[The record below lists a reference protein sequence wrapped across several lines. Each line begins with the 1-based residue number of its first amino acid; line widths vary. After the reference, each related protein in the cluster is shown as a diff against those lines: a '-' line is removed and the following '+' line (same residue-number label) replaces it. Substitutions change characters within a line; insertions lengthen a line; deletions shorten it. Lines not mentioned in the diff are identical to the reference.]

1 MKNSIALLLAI
12 CFTYTLS
19 AQSFVDKHYSDLMDD
34 ERSTV
39 VFVSGKL
46 FDFAGYVDVQNE
58 DEEVKNI
65 KKMITSIEAFS
76 LVKSDHLSDPIAEY
90 KKGVQSISSDYEE
103 LVRVR
108 DKQNNVSLHIDEEDG
123 VVYEIIALAS
133 TENNEFIAASLLG
146 EIDLEQVS
154 KIVSKFQEEGMP
166 LLTDID
172 ELELE
177 DVKVYPNPVQSNAR
191 VTLEVGESLIG
202 GTVRVIDLNGKVMS
216 TYDITQSNTQ
226 ISTDDLI
233 DGQYFVEATKENV
246 SVKKQI
252 IVLR

>member
-1 MKNSIALLLAI
+1 MKNSIVFLLAI
-12 CFTYTLS
+12 CFTFTLS
-19 AQSFVDKHYSDLMDD
+19 AQSFVDKNYSDLMDD

-46 FDFAGYVDVQNE
+46 FDFASYIDVSNE
-58 DEEVKNI
+58 EKEVQDLKE
-65 KKMITSIEAFS
+65 MITSIEAFS
-76 LVKSDHLSDPIAEY
+76 LVKSDHLNDPVAEY
-90 KKGVQSISSDYEE
+90 KKGIQSISSDYEE

-123 VVYEIIALAS
+123 IVYEIIALAS
-133 TENNEFIAASLLG
+133 TEDNEFIAASLLG
-146 EIDLEQVS
+146 EIDLNQVS

-166 LLTDID
+166 LLTDIE

-177 DVKVYPNPVQSNAR
+177 DVKVYPNPAQSNAR
-191 VTLEVGESLIG
+191 ITLEVGESLVG
-202 GTVRVIDLNGKVMS
+202 GTARVIDLNGKVIA
-216 TYDITQSNTQ
+216 TYDITNSNTQ
-226 ISTDDLI
+226 ISTDDLA
-233 DGQYFVEATKENV
+233 DGQYFVEASKENV

>member
-1 MKNSIALLLAI
+1 
-12 CFTYTLS
+12 
-19 AQSFVDKHYSDLMDD
+19 MDD